1 MSNQEDTKTWPDL
14 AIELYD
20 RLTGRDAEITYKFD
34 DFELNIPS
42 STASDAEQ
50 ARWKMNGSLR
60 ITTRNNTQ
68 AQTAR

>member
-1 MSNQEDTKTWPDL
+1 MSNQQDTNTWPDL

-20 RLTGRDAEITYKFD
+20 RLTGRDAEIAYQFD

-68 AQTAR
+68 APTA